1 MCSAAVT
8 LSAKTE
14 AQCEE
19 ESLIFFPNAWIHDC
33 LKLVWRATVLVVNF
47 PVALVTWK
55 KKKKGELCIV
65 SLYKYICFF
74 EREDCRRL
82 KKITRDIKKYNS
94 FWTTSFWNYSNCFWI
109 KMQTQVNS
117 TSGNVI
123 NNLQFCRR
131 KKHFLEHQSFWH
143 SLLLPPPLWFQTKK
157 QACIKFIITSL

>member
-19 ESLIFFPNAWIHDC
+19 ESLIFFPMLESTIASSLSEEPPFWLSIFQLH
-33 LKLVWRATVLVVNF
+33 WSRE
-47 PVALVTWK
+47 K
-55 KKKKGELCIV
+55 KKKKRGELCIV

-94 FWTTSFWNYSNCFWI
+94 F
-109 KMQTQVNS
+109 
-117 TSGNVI
+117 
-123 NNLQFCRR
+123 
-131 KKHFLEHQSFWH
+131 
-143 SLLLPPPLWFQTKK
+143 
-157 QACIKFIITSL
+157 